1 MGITEAGSSVGQT
14 LKRKRLERGFDL
26 ADIARETR
34 IPLRHL
40 EAIEQDNYDRLPA
53 YPYAVGFVR
62 NYTKFLGLPADQIV
76 QQFKSETTLLDPSVT
91 VTAVEPLDESR
102 VPSRGLVIGS
112 ILAGVALLSAI
123 AYFALRTPEPDV
135 AEETPLTATED
146 AAAPSPA
153 PAASNPVLSDTSAPP
168 VGTPIAPPAG
178 TIDPNIDPNAAPVA
192 SNTAT
197 AAADPAIPGPAA
209 TPATVPPVTPV
220 TGISPVGVV
229 IRANEDSWIKVS
241 DGGPKSLK
249 VGILVAGETYTVPN
263 VPGVTLRT
271 GNAGGVDVFVN
282 GRQLPSLGGK
292 GVLVKDVSLDPASLL
307 GRART
312 QTPGTTTPR

>member
-1 MGITEAGSSVGQT
+1 VQAATNFDMGVTEAGSSVGQT

-62 NYTKFLGLPADQIV
+62 NYTKFLGLPADQV
-76 QQFKSETTLLDPSVT
+76 VRQFKSETTLLDPSVT
-91 VTAVEPLDESR
+91 ATAAEPLDESR

-112 ILAGVALLSAI
+112 VLAGVALLSAI
-123 AYFALRTPEPDV
+123 AYFALRTPEPEV
-135 AEETPLTATED
+135 AEEAPLTAAAD
-146 AAAPSPA
+146 AATPA
-153 PAASNPVLSDTSAPP
+153 PAPVTSDPVLSETSAPP

-178 TIDPNIDPNAAPVA
+178 TIDPNAPPVA
-192 SNTAT
+192 PDATAT
-197 AAADPAIPGPAA
+197 AATVPAA
-209 TPATVPPVTPV
+209 TLPPATPV

-229 IRANEDSWIKVS
+229 IRANEDSWVKVS

-271 GNAGGVDVFVN
+271 GNAGGIDVFVN
-282 GRQLPSLGGK
+282 GRQLPPLGGK
-292 GVLVKDVSLDPASLL
+292 GVLVKDVSLDPTSLL
-307 GRART
+307 GRPT
-312 QTPGTTTPR
+312 VQTPGSTTPR

>member
-1 MGITEAGSSVGQT
+1 VQAATNFDMGVTEAGSSVGQT

-76 QQFKSETTLLDPSVT
+76 RQFKSETTLLDPSVT
-91 VTAVEPLDESR
+91 ATAAEPLDESR

-112 ILAGVALLSAI
+112 ILGGAALLAAI
-123 AYFALRTPEPDV
+123 AYFALRTPEAEV
-135 AEETPLTATED
+135 AEEAPLTAAAD
-146 AAAPSPA
+146 AGTPA
-153 PAASNPVLSDTSAPP
+153 PAPVASDPVLSETSAPP
-168 VGTPIAPPAG
+168 VGTPVAPPAG
-178 TIDPNIDPNAAPVA
+178 TIDPNAAPVA
-192 SNTAT
+192 PDATAT
-197 AAADPAIPGPAA
+197 ATTAAALPPA
-209 TPATVPPVTPV
+209 TPV

-229 IRANEDSWIKVS
+229 IRANEDSWVKVS

-282 GRQLPSLGGK
+282 GRQLPPLGGK
-292 GVLVKDVSLDPASLL
+292 GVLVKDVNLDPASLL
-307 GRART
+307 GQQRA
-312 QTPGTTTPR
+312 QTPGSTVPR